1 MDAMDNSNSPEI
13 GSVEE
18 VDGYGDVLA
27 QATKPTLGCPE
38 LMGIQDFRSDNEYVL
53 LQTQASFD
61 SRKPPLGSV
70 QNVATSLS
78 SLDQLGQKHGPGSFS
93 RGCLV
98 RHFLMISNLNNSA
111 VLRLS
116 APYLKETK
124 YIHRKE
130 ILLVET
136 SDVFI
141 YCATPVAGYIRRSS
155 IPALSTK
162 PPYSG
167 NL

>member
-1 MDAMDNSNSPEI
+1 MDAIGNSNSPEI

-27 QATKPTLGCPE
+27 QATKPTPGYPE
-38 LMGIQDFRSDNEYVL
+38 LTGIQDCTSDNEYVL

-61 SRKPPLGSV
+61 SRRPPLGSV

-98 RHFLMISNLNNSA
+98 RFSDDLQSQQLRSIATVCS
-111 VLRLS
+111 VL
-116 APYLKETK
+116 KGD
-124 YIHRKE
+124 E
-130 ILLVET
+130 IR
-136 SDVFI
+136 
-141 YCATPVAGYIRRSS
+141 P
-155 IPALSTK
+155 
-162 PPYSG
+162 
-167 NL
+167 